1 MPTTLP
7 PPKADPKSLLL
18 DLLLAV
24 DDTPLPVRDAVCAA
38 ALFGI
43 SENHLRVTLARLG
56 ASGFVEATERGAYRL
71 GPAARRLAHDV
82 ATWRTTEQRLRPWQG
97 DYVAVHCTALSR
109 SVRPALRQRHR
120 ALHMLGFAEL
130 QRDFYVRPN
139 NMERDVDA
147 IRQRLYALG
156 LDPQALVFAGAAFD
170 TATEAHI
177 RTLWDGAALNAQYQS
192 QRDHLLAWLAQA
204 GQLDIAQAARESF
217 FLGGQAIRHI
227 VYDPFLPEP
236 LVDVALRHAFIATV
250 QQFDSTGRAIW
261 SRFFQSLPTP

>member
-1 MPTTLP
+1 MHHAPLT
-7 PPKADPKSLLL
+7 PKANPKNLLL

-24 DDTPLPVRDAVCAA
+24 DDTPLAVRDAVCAA

-43 SENHLRVTLARLG
+43 SENHLRVTLARLS
-56 ASGFVEATERGAYRL
+56 ATGFVETTERGAYRL
-71 GPAARRLAHDV
+71 GPAAKRLAHDV

-120 ALHMLGFAEL
+120 ALQMLGFAEL

-139 NMERDVDA
+139 NMESGVEV
-147 IRQRLYALG
+147 IRQRLHALG
-156 LDPQALVFAGAAFD
+156 LDPQAVVFVGATFD
-170 TATEAHI
+170 SATEAQI
-177 RTLWDGAALNAQYQS
+177 RTLWDGAALNALYQS
-192 QRDHLLAWLAQA
+192 QCDGLLAWLDKA
-204 GQLDIAQAARESF
+204 GQLDTAQAARESF

-236 LVDVALRHAFIATV
+236 LVDVALRHAFITTV
-250 QQFDSTGRAIW
+250 QQFDSAGRAIW
-261 SRFFQSLPTP
+261 SRFFQSLSTP